1 MSLHIAAGAME
12 QLDMAFPG
20 HVAGLPACVLVHSGA
35 NRCFVDRAF
44 VSQHKLRQYPPSGL
58 LHCAGQQSA
67 PVRNLVL
74 ARVKMQSLSEEVKFF
89 VVDMPTPGLHA
100 VLGQSWLREHK
111 AVISYVD
118 GYVKFGMGVG
128 ALIDLDD

>member
-1 MSLHIAAGAME
+1 MTG
-12 QLDMAFPG
+12 
-20 HVAGLPACVLVHSGA
+20 VPACALDDSGA

-44 VSQHKLRQYPPSGL
+44 VSHKLRQYPPSGL

-67 PVRNLVL
+67 PVRNFVL
-74 ARVKMQSLSEEVKFF
+74 AHVKMQSLSEEVKFF

-118 GYVKFGMGVG
+118 GLAWGQSR
-128 ALIDLDD
+128 